1 MHLAEES
8 GQVAAARWLARR
20 NGDANMDRRDFMK
33 GSAVALGSFVSVEG
47 AVRASIQEQGTNS
60 SEHMPGKIGRP
71 VRAVSIGFKP
81 GLSLEQ
87 IAGLVDKEGARGA
100 DIIALPET
108 CRGGSP
114 EGLDGPTISTLSGLA
129 RKHRTFVVCP
139 INRKTGDRLLNS
151 AVLLDRRGQIA
162 GVYDKMYPFL
172 KEFAKSPG
180 VQPGQAVTVFP
191 TDFGRIGLAI
201 CFDVNWAA
209 PWQRLSD
216 LGAELV
222 IWPSAY
228 SAGRSLQARAIDY
241 NYYVMSATWTPD
253 CLVYDIDGEQLAYDH
268 NNMSNGTNITRF
280 TFDLDR
286 CLFHQDFNLPT
297 KLANLLKD
305 HEEDVEREKW
315 LPMEGWFVLK
325 AKRSG
330 VSARELARRYGLEER
345 RPYINRSRCE
355 VDKLRGWQFS

>member
-1 MHLAEES
+1 MNRRQFINS
-8 GQVAAARWLARR
+8 SVAV
-20 NGDANMDRRDFMK
+20 
-33 GSAVALGSFVSVEG
+33 GSLVAVEG
-47 AVRASIQEQGTNS
+47 AEAASIQEQGAARREET
-60 SEHMPGKIGRP
+60 PGKTGRP

-87 IAGLVDKEGARGA
+87 IADLVDKEGARGA

-108 CRGGSP
+108 CRGQNDKSQ
-114 EGLDGPTISTLSGLA
+114 EGLDGPTISTVARLA
-129 RKHRTFVVCP
+129 SKHRTYVVCP
-139 INRKTGDRLLNS
+139 IDRKDGNRRLNS

-162 GVYDKMYPFL
+162 GVYDKMYPFFE
-172 KEFAKSPG
+172 EFAKCPG

-201 CFDVNWAA
+201 CFDVNWAL

-253 CLVYDIDGEQLAYDH
+253 CLVYDIDGEQLLYEH
-268 NNMSNGTNITRF
+268 NNMSNGTNVTRF

-286 CLFHQDFNLPT
+286 CLFHQDINLPT
-297 KLANLLKD
+297 RLANLLKE
-305 HEEDVEREKW
+305 HGEDVEREKW

-345 RPYINRSRCE
+345 RPYLNRSRCE
-355 VDKLRGWQFS
+355 IDKTRGWQFS